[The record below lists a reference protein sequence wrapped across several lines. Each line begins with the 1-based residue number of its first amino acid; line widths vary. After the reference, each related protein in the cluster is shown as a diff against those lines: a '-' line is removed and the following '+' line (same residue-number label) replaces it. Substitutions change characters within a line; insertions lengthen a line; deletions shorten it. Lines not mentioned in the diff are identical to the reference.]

1 MNIVSKK
8 LHELEKNVL
17 PELPEKGT
25 TRITWENGSR
35 ELDNA
40 ELELHIRAKEI
51 LERHNEVLEEL
62 EYNLKHGIESDPL
75 LTPMLSPQ
83 DEAIVNAANTRLMAR
98 MFEIIEL
105 FANVFVC
112 HGDNM
117 AKYVFF
123 SRFYWIIEELQK
135 WKEQNDAQDAVC
147 ESEGFFEL
155 CEGDQ
160 EQLLKPVY
168 AKWNRDLFTRKS
180 FEQYIDKHRPI
191 RTYEQIIEAQ
201 LAAGKTM
208 EQIKQE
214 EKAEAELEVKEIAED
229 EARNAKYLKEK
240 CPGCK
245 EKCKWYY
252 EQKGESKKNA

>member
-25 TRITWENGSR
+25 TKITWENGSR

-40 ELELHIRAKEI
+40 EFELHTRAKEI
-51 LERHNEVLEEL
+51 LQRHNEILEEM
-62 EYNLKHGIESDPL
+62 ESDLKNGIDPDPL
-75 LTPMLSPQ
+75 LSFELSPQ
-83 DEAIVNAANTRLMAR
+83 DKAIVDAANKRLMFR
-98 MFEIIEL
+98 MFEIIDL
-105 FANVFVC
+105 FGDVFVC

-147 ESEGFFEL
+147 ESEGFFDL

-160 EQLLKPVY
+160 ERLLAPVY
-168 AKWNRDLFTRKS
+168 AKWNRDLFTPKS
-180 FEQYIDKHRPI
+180 FQQYIEEHRPL
-191 RTYEQIIEAQ
+191 RTYDQIIEAQ

-208 EQIKQE
+208 EQIRQE
-214 EKAEAELEVKEIAED
+214 EKAEEEQEKKDNAED
-229 EARNAKYLKEK
+229 DAKNAKYLKEK
-240 CPGCK
+240 CPGCT

-252 EQKGESKKNA
+252 EQTGEKKE

>member
-83 DEAIVNAANTRLMAR
+83 DEAIVNAANTWLMAR

-123 SRFYWIIEELQK
+123 SRFYWIIEEIQK

-214 EKAEAELEVKEIAED
+214 EKEEAELEAKETAED
-229 EARNAKYLKEK
+229 DAKNAKYLKEK

-245 EKCKWYY
+245 EKCKWYF
-252 EQKGESKKNA
+252 EQTGEKNE

>member
-25 TRITWENGSR
+25 TKITWENGDAETDR
-35 ELDNA
+35 A
-40 ELELHIRAKEI
+40 ELELHRRAREI
-51 LERHNEVLEEL
+51 LDRHKQILEEL
-62 EYNLKHGIESDPL
+62 EYNLKHGIESDPFL
-75 LTPMLSPQ
+75 SPMLSPQ
-83 DEAIVNAANTRLMAR
+83 DEAIVNAANKRLMAR

-105 FANVFVC
+105 FGDVFVC

-160 EQLLKPVY
+160 ERLLAPVY

-240 CPGCK
+240 CPGCT

-252 EQKGESKKNA
+252 EQTGEKKE